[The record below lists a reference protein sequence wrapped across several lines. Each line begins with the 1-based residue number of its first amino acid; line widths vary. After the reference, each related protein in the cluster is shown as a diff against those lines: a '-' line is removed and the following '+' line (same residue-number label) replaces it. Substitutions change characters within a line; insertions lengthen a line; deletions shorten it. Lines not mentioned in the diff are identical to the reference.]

1 MARFQCDTM
10 RLYAEEKGVKYTSFT
25 QLYFTSPSDYK
36 VDWESSPIGT
46 ECTVITPHFAC
57 KHTVGLNLTSNVCCK
72 LIGARHE
79 VKAKMRATKS
89 SSKYLKN
96 DKELESKLRVQELL
110 QWALKIAAN
119 ALYGCLAFREYNT
132 YSPRCGI
139 SVTCIGN
146 CALWRH
152 GQRNVHNREVEYG
165 RQCELETRK
174 KHGTFKAISSLSAIK
189 LMAGIKVC
197 SGASARL
204 KPKLD
209 P

>member
-1 MARFQCDTM
+1 M
-10 RLYAEEKGVKYTSFT
+10 
-25 QLYFTSPSDYK
+25 
-36 VDWESSPIGT
+36 GT

-89 SSKYLKN
+89 SSKHLKN

-139 SVTCIGN
+139 SVTCIGRWSLT
-146 CALWRH
+146 A
-152 GQRNVHNREVEYG
+152 
-165 RQCELETRK
+165 
-174 KHGTFKAISSLSAIK
+174 AIAIVK
-189 LMAGIKVC
+189 SMG
-197 SGASARL
+197 
-204 KPKLD
+204 
-209 P
+209 